1 MQARDSFKEN
11 FVYLCTFPNISDVG
25 ILITVFN
32 LATIK
37 AIFFN
42 VLILVVAV
50 LRQT

>member
-1 MQARDSFKEN
+1 
-11 FVYLCTFPNISDVG
+11 LLTFPNISDAG
-25 ILITVFN
+25 ILITLFN
-32 LATIK
+32 LAVIK